1 LKSKQIP
8 NFLTENSILYIFFN
22 IIKFFAQLG
31 TDIAAD
37 PGIRRDFIN
46 VR

>member
-1 LKSKQIP
+1 L
-8 NFLTENSILYIFFN
+8 LTENNIFYIFFN
-22 IIKFFAQLG
+22 IVSFFAQLG
-31 TDIAAD
+31 TDIADD

>member
-1 LKSKQIP
+1 MKDLI
-8 NFLTENSILYIFFN
+8 FLLNSIFFIIFN

-31 TDIAAD
+31 TDIATD
-37 PGIRRDFIN
+37 PKIRRDFIN